1 MLFSRRRF
9 RCALL
14 SLALSTVSIALIHAQ
29 QGRTQPGASSQSEAG
44 QSTAPSPAQLDEILA
59 SENRARTIAQVA
71 VSPDGERI
79 AWLEAGQIRVAPL
92 DNLALG
98 QPVTAAASGHSCLA
112 SNLIWSPDSASIA
125 FLSDCPDPS
134 DRNDQTGQSGQ
145 QSDLFLSH
153 LDGNPAL
160 RLTQLHGYVDAPA
173 FSPDGKSIAFLYVE
187 GATRPAGALA
197 AEPLPSGVIGEDHVE
212 IQRVAMVPAG
222 NSQPTV
228 PNFATPPNLHVFEFD
243 WSPDSKSLAYIAA
256 DPPGEN
262 NWWVAKLYTTG
273 SDGCLIRINGQCPDP
288 SLGLSKGGA
297 QVASSKLADK
307 TESGGQVEWNP
318 KPNVVLS
325 PADLSG
331 PLHGLQIALPRWSP
345 DGKSIAFI
353 GGLMSDQGVVGGDVW
368 LISSS
373 VVTSASGQPVDLT
386 PNRPASSQ
394 WLTWDDNQHIYIDE
408 LAGGDDRLTRLQILA
423 NPGNPATFDGPVFTF
438 PGELGSGQ
446 NDPGFSVSAD
456 RSVFV
461 FEASSFKT
469 PPEIFALRAKAPTAP
484 GSSRLTQISHFND
497 AVKPS
502 WGDSVSLSW
511 RDDNFNIQGWLLV
524 PKDYDPTKKYPLL
537 VEVHGGPASSVL
549 SSWNGGAGGI
559 SATTFSSLGYF
570 VLMPNP
576 RGSYG
581 QGEAFTQANRKD
593 FGYGD
598 LRDILAGVDTVLAKY
613 PVDPNSIGIAGWS
626 YGGFMAMFAVTQ
638 THRFRAAVAG
648 AGISDW
654 LSYYGENSID
664 QWMIP
669 YFGASVYDDP
679 AIYAKSS
686 AITFI
691 KQATTPT
698 LTLVGDRDGECP
710 APQSF
715 EFWHAL
721 RDLHIPAQ
729 LVVYP
734 DEGHGFSDPADR
746 RDVLDRAVD
755 WFARYMPPRL

>member
-1 MLFSRRRF
+1 MLFSRRGF

-14 SLALSTVSIALIHAQ
+14 SLVLCAGSIAPIHAQ
-29 QGRTQPGASSQSEAG
+29 PDHAQSASAQTSV
-44 QSTAPSPAQLDEILA
+44 APSRVHLDEILA
-59 SENRARTIAQVA
+59 SQNRARTIAQVA
-71 VSPDGERI
+71 VSPDGKRV
-79 AWLEAGQIRVAPL
+79 AWLEAGQIRIAPF
-92 DNLALG
+92 DNLVESQA
-98 QPVTAAASGHSCLA
+98 VTAAAPGHSCNA
-112 SNLIWSPDSASIA
+112 SDLIWSPDSAALA

-134 DRNDQTGQSGQ
+134 DPPGE
-145 QSDLFLSH
+145 QSDLFVSH
-153 LDGNPAL
+153 LDGSPAL
-160 RLTQLHGYVDAPA
+160 RLTQLHGFVDAPA
-173 FSPDGKSIAFLYVE
+173 FSPNGQSIAFLYVE

-197 AEPLPSGVIGEDHVE
+197 AETPPSGVIGEDHVE
-212 IQRVAMVPAG
+212 IQRVAMISAGASLPAA
-222 NSQPTV
+222 PRLI
-228 PNFATPPNLHVFEFD
+228 TPPNLHVFEFD
-243 WSPDSKSLAYIAA
+243 WSPDSKSLAYVAA

-262 NWWVAKLYTTG
+262 NWWVAKLYTEAATNQYPG
-273 SDGCLIRINGQCPDP
+273 TEIAECVEVGGCYPPPQVILDP
-288 SLGLSKGGA
+288 AKI
-297 QVASSKLADK
+297 
-307 TESGGQVEWNP
+307 
-318 KPNVVLS
+318 
-325 PADLSG
+325 SG

-368 LISSS
+368 LVPSS
-373 VVTSASGQPVDLT
+373 VDTSAGGQPVDLT
-386 PNRPASSQ
+386 PNRPASAN
-394 WLTWDDNQHIYIDE
+394 WIAWDGNDAIYFSE
-408 LAGGDDRLTRLQILA
+408 LAGGDSRLVRLRVPQSSTT
-423 NPGNPATFDGPVFTF
+423 PAAFDPPVFTI
-438 PGELGSGQ
+438 PGEVGISSFDTRL
-446 NDPGFSVSAD
+446 SVSAD
-456 RSVFV
+456 RSLFV
-461 FEASSFKT
+461 FQASTFNT
-469 PPEIFALRAKAPTAP
+469 PPEIFAARAKSLPSA
-484 GSSRLTQISHFND
+484 SSNVAALFHLSHFND
-497 AVKPS
+497 ALKPS

-511 RDDNFNIQGWLLV
+511 KNDNFNIQGWLLL
-524 PKDYDPTKKYPLL
+524 PKDYDPAKKYPLL

-559 SATTFSSLGYF
+559 SATTFSALGYF

-613 PVDPNSIGIAGWS
+613 PVDPNRVGIAGWS
-626 YGGFMAMFAVTQ
+626 YGGFMSMFAVTQ

-669 YFGASVYDDP
+669 YFGGSVYDDP
-679 AIYAKSS
+679 AVYAKSS

-691 KQATTPT
+691 KQANTPS
-698 LTLVGDRDGECP
+698 LVLVGDRDGECP

-721 RDLHIPAQ
+721 RDLHVPAQ

-746 RDVLDRAVD
+746 RDVLERAVD
-755 WFARYMPPRL
+755 WFARYMPPNQ

>member
-1 MLFSRRRF
+1 MRFSSRSF
-9 RCALL
+9 RCAPLL
-14 SLALSTVSIALIHAQ
+14 LVLCAALIALVHAQ
-29 QGRTQPGASSQSEAG
+29 PDGAQSAAPAPPNV
-44 QSTAPSPAQLDEILA
+44 APSRIQLDEIFS

-71 VSPDGERI
+71 VSPDGKRI
-79 AWLEAGQIRVAPL
+79 AWLEAGQIRFAPF
-92 DNLALG
+92 DNLA
-98 QPVTAAASGHSCLA
+98 QAAPVTAAAPGRSCNASDLA
-112 SNLIWSPDSASIA
+112 WSPDSASLA
-125 FLSDCPDPS
+125 FLSDCDKPGQPD
-134 DRNDQTGQSGQ
+134 
-145 QSDLFLSH
+145 LYLSH

-173 FSPDGKSIAFLYVE
+173 FSPDGHSIAFLYVE
-187 GATRPAGALA
+187 GATRPSGALA
-197 AEPLPSGVIGEDHVE
+197 AETLPSGVIGEDHVE
-212 IQRVAMVPAG
+212 IQRVAAVLTYTNWKPEEPQAQASKQSSDPHAA
-222 NSQPTV
+222 NLFSI
-228 PNFATPPNLHVFEFD
+228 FSFITPPNLHVFEFD

-262 NWWVAKLYTTG
+262 NWWVAKLYTEKDLAALGYVAGACIPDSNRGCIAPPVEILAPSDVSG
-273 SDGCLIRINGQCPDP
+273 S
-288 SLGLSKGGA
+288 
-297 QVASSKLADK
+297 
-307 TESGGQVEWNP
+307 
-318 KPNVVLS
+318 
-325 PADLSG
+325 
-331 PLHGLQIALPRWSP
+331 LHGLQIAVPRWSP

-353 GGLMSDQGVVGGDVW
+353 GGLMSDQGVTGGDVW

-373 VVTSASGQPVDLT
+373 VVASAGGQPVDLT
-386 PNRPASSQ
+386 PNRPATAQ
-394 WLTWDDNQHIYIDE
+394 WITWGDAEHIFVSE
-408 LAGGDDRLTRLQILA
+408 LSGGNSRVTRLRIPQDRSAPAVFDLPLF
-423 NPGNPATFDGPVFTF
+423 NVPGSIGAGIFDTS
-438 PGELGSGQ
+438 LSA
-446 NDPGFSVSAD
+446 SAD
-456 RSVFV
+456 RSLFV
-461 FEASSFKT
+461 FQASSFDRAQEIYAAQASLHAMPSGSGNT
-469 PPEIFALRAKAPTAP
+469 PSGFTEGFP
-484 GSSRLTQISHFND
+484 GLTQLSHFND
-497 AVKPS
+497 GLKPS
-502 WGDSVSLSW
+502 WGDSVSLAW
-511 RDDNFNIQGWLLV
+511 TNENFNIQGWLLL
-524 PKDYDPTKKYPLL
+524 PAHYDPTKKYPLI

-559 SATTFSSLGYF
+559 SSTTFSALGYF

-613 PVDPNSIGIAGWS
+613 PVDPNRIGIAGWS
-626 YGGFMAMFAVTQ
+626 YGGFMTMFAVTQ

-686 AITFI
+686 AITYI
-691 KQATTPT
+691 KQANTPT

-721 RDLHIPAQ
+721 RDLHVPAQ
-729 LVVYP
+729 LVVYA

-746 RDVLDRAVD
+746 RDVLERAVD
-755 WFARYMPPRL
+755 WFARYMPPTP

>member
-1 MLFSRRRF
+1 MLFSRCRF
-9 RCALL
+9 WCTPL
-14 SLALSTVSIALIHAQ
+14 SLVLCAGSIAPIHAQ
-29 QGRTQPGASSQSEAG
+29 ANSAQAASH
-44 QSTAPSPAQLDEILA
+44 APSRAQLDDIFA
-59 SENRARTIAQVA
+59 SENHARTITQVA
-71 VSPDGERI
+71 ISPDGKRI
-79 AWLEAGQIRVAPL
+79 AWVEPGQIRVAPF
-92 DNLALG
+92 DNLSQS
-98 QPVTAAASGHSCLA
+98 QPVTAAEHGNSCNASDLV
-112 SNLIWSPDSASIA
+112 WSPDSASIA
-125 FLSDCPDPS
+125 FLSNCPDPP
-134 DRNDQTGQSGQ
+134 DPNDQAGQPTQ

-153 LDGNPAL
+153 LDGNPAH
-160 RLTQLHGYVDAPA
+160 RISQLHGYVDAPA
-173 FSPDGKSIAFLYVE
+173 FSPDGKSIAVLYVE
-187 GATRPAGALA
+187 GATRPSGALA
-197 AEPLPSGVIGEDHVE
+197 AETLPSGVIGEDHVE
-212 IQRVAMVPAG
+212 IQRVAIVSADTLQPAVPIF
-222 NSQPTV
+222 V
-228 PNFATPPNLHVFEFD
+228 TPANLHVFEFD

-262 NWWVAKLYTTG
+262 NWWVAKLYTQPIPITWPSG
-273 SDGCLIRINGQCPDP
+273 TSRGAP
-288 SLGLSKGGA
+288 SLAFESWDSATSKPQA
-297 QVASSKLADK
+297 ILAPSDI
-307 TESGGQVEWNP
+307 
-318 KPNVVLS
+318 
-325 PADLSG
+325 SG

-368 LISSS
+368 
-373 VVTSASGQPVDLT
+373 VTSADVNRSYACGQLFNTGDQPPACSPLIDLT
-386 PNRPASSQ
+386 PNRPASAN
-394 WLTWDDNQHIYIDE
+394 WIAWDGNDAIYVGE
-408 LAGGDDRLTRLQILA
+408 VAGGDSRLVRLRVAQNSSA
-423 NPGNPATFDGPVFTF
+423 PAIFDPPVFTI
-438 PGELGSGQ
+438 PGEVGISSFDSSL
-446 NDPGFSVSAD
+446 SVSAD

-461 FEASSFKT
+461 FQMSAFST
-469 PPEIFALRAKAPTAP
+469 PPEIFAARPKSPP
-484 GSSRLTQISHFND
+484 SSSKNVAALIQLSHFNP

-511 RDDNFNIQGWLLV
+511 TNENFNIQGWLLL
-524 PKDYDPTKKYPLL
+524 PAHYDPTKKYPLL

-559 SATTFSSLGYF
+559 SATTFSAIGYF

-598 LRDILAGVDTVLAKY
+598 LRDILAGVDAVLAKY
-613 PVDPNSIGIAGWS
+613 PVDPNRIGIAGWS
-626 YGGFMAMFAVTQ
+626 YGGFMTMFAVTQ

-686 AITFI
+686 AITYI
-691 KQATTPT
+691 KQATTPS
-698 LTLVGDRDGECP
+698 LVLVGNRDGECP

-721 RDLHIPAQ
+721 RDLHVPAQ
-729 LVVYP
+729 LVVYA

-755 WFARYMPPRL
+755 WFARYMPPTP

>member
-1 MLFSRRRF
+1 MLFYRRGF
-9 RCALL
+9 RCAPL
-14 SLALSTVSIALIHAQ
+14 SLALCAASIAPIHAQ
-29 QGRTQPGASSQSEAG
+29 PDRAQFSASEPA
-44 QSTAPSPAQLDEILA
+44 ANVPSRVQLDEILA
-59 SENRARTIAQVA
+59 SQGSARTIAQVD
-71 VSPDGERI
+71 VSPDGKRV
-79 AWLEAGQIRVAPL
+79 AWLEAGQIRFAPL
-92 DNLALG
+92 DNLSQS
-98 QPVTAAASGHSCLA
+98 QPVTAAISGQSCNASD
-112 SNLIWSPDSASIA
+112 LIWSPDSASIA
-125 FLSDCPDPS
+125 FLSACRDPS
-134 DRNDQTGQSGQ
+134 DDPGQ

-153 LDGNPAL
+153 LDGNPAH
-160 RLTQLHGYVDAPA
+160 RLTQLHGYVDSPA

-187 GATRPAGALA
+187 GATRPSGALA
-197 AEPLPSGVIGEDHVE
+197 AETLPSGVIGEDHVE
-212 IQRVAMVPAG
+212 IQRVAIVSAG
-222 NSQPTV
+222 TSQPAAPSFV
-228 PNFATPPNLHVFEFD
+228 TPPNLHVFEFD
-243 WSPDSKSLAYIAA
+243 WSPDSKSFAYVAA

-262 NWWVAKLYTTG
+262 NWWVAKLYTTD
-273 SDGCLIRINGQCPDP
+273 SDGCPIRINGRCPDP
-288 SLGLSKGGA
+288 SLELSKASAQGA
-297 QVASSKLADK
+297 PSNMADK
-307 TESGGQVEWNP
+307 RESDGHVVWEP

-325 PADLSG
+325 PADVSG

-353 GGLMSDQGVVGGDVW
+353 GGLMSDQGVTGGDVW

-373 VVTSASGQPVDLT
+373 VVASAGGQAVDLT
-386 PNRPASSQ
+386 PNRPASAN
-394 WLTWDDNQHIYIDE
+394 WIAWDGNDAIYISE
-408 LAGGDDRLTRLQILA
+408 LAGGDSRLVRLRMPQSLA
-423 NPGNPATFDGPVFTF
+423 APATFDPPVFTI
-438 PGELGSGQ
+438 PGEVGISSFDASLSA
-446 NDPGFSVSAD
+446 SAD
-456 RSVFV
+456 RSLFV
-461 FEASSFKT
+461 FRASTFNK
-469 PPEIFALRAKAPTAP
+469 PPEIYAARSKLDPSIHSGATA
-484 GSSRLTQISHFND
+484 GLSQLSHFND

-511 RDDNFNIQGWLLV
+511 TNENFNIQGWLLL
-524 PKDYDPTKKYPLL
+524 PAHYDPTKKYPLL

-559 SATTFSSLGYF
+559 SATTFSALGYF
-570 VLMPNP
+570 VFMPNP

-598 LRDILAGVDTVLAKY
+598 LRDILAGVDTVIAKY
-613 PVDPNSIGIAGWS
+613 PVDPDRVGIAGWS
-626 YGGFMAMFAVTQ
+626 YGGFITMFAVTQ

-669 YFGASVYDDP
+669 YFGVSVYDDP

-691 KQATTPT
+691 KQANTPS
-698 LTLVGDRDGECP
+698 LVLVGDRDGECP

-721 RDLHIPAQ
+721 RDLRVPAQ

-746 RDVLDRAVD
+746 RDVLDRAVN
-755 WFARYMPPRL
+755 WFARYMPPNP